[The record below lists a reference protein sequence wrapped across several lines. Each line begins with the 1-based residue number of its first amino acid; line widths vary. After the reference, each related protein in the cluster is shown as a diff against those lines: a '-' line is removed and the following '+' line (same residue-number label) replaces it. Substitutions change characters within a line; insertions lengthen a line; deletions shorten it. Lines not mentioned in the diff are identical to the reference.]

1 MNSASH
7 TFGTSPEHQTWAALP
22 GRPRWRRWRHRET
35 QPRRVEEFG
44 QVSGRAVTMGSL
56 TLPPPALLEQS
67 LPFLLTGA
75 ASGRLFQA
83 HLRHPPALF
92 SLLVFALFSLSF
104 SFRVPLL
111 GTRAPIPLCSHSFR
125 PPARSS
131 SLSCL
136 IPASL
141 ALLCFSTSHPF
152 SHPFSPLYC
161 PPCPLCCFWF
171 IHTFIH
177 LFTQQ
182 TAVCVLPPAERW
194 AVEQIRRGLRPERA
208 LGPLVLSP
216 APRTVWHTVSTR

>member
-22 GRPRWRRWRHRET
+22 GRPSWRRWRHRET

-44 QVSGRAVTMGSL
+44 QVSGGAVTMGVL
-56 TLPPPALLEQS
+56 TLPPPALQEQS
-67 LPFLLTGA
+67 HPSLLTGA
-75 ASGRLFQA
+75 ASGRLFRA
-83 HLRHPPALF
+83 HLRHPPAVF

-104 SFRVPLL
+104 SFHVPLL
-111 GTRAPIPLCSHSFR
+111 GTRARVPMCSHSCR

-152 SHPFSPLYC
+152 SHPFSPSLYC
-161 PPCPLCCFWF
+161 PPRPLCCFWF

-182 TAVCVLPPAERW
+182 T
-194 AVEQIRRGLRPERA
+194 
-208 LGPLVLSP
+208 VLSVCFHQL
-216 APRTVWHTVSTR
+216 RGGLWNK